1 MDFSRSFPL
10 VQLAFWKMIWKVVRL
25 TAISSLNAFLYLC
38 GKLSI
43 AFIVNYC
50 AKGETFIL
58 QTTQFKFICSRK
70 CTQKFTN
77 DSSSLG
83 EVWMNFSMATL
94 RHNQSCTGADDDW
107 AIRGGRHLLR
117 VCLPAAIKIG
127 CFQRYSEREAKS
139 ICGNEAKRKFKNNF
153 EARQAATRFINLA
166 VIMFAVSNIF
176 LDNTNCFRAPAKV
189 CLHFKRYFET
199 FRYRFLIKSRQ
210 ALCWH
215 PKSVG
220 LILRAYSRPNIC
232 NGVRACLSSIRV
244 KFCEILCWN
253 TITWLIINT

>member
-77 DSSSLG
+77 DSSSPG
-83 EVWMNFSMATL
+83 EVWMNFRMATL
-94 RHNQSCTGADDDW
+94 SHNQRCIGVGPETMIGWSGEVES
-107 AIRGGRHLLR
+107 LLVSR
-117 VCLPAAIKIG
+117 CRLRACLPAAIKRG
-127 CFQRYSEREAKS
+127 CFQRYFAKEAKTFY
-139 ICGNEAKRKFKNNF
+139 GNEGERKIKNNF
-153 EARQAATRFINLA
+153 EARQAPARFINLA
-166 VIMFAVSNIF
+166 VIIFAVSDIF
-176 LDNTNCFRAPAKV
+176 LDNTNCFRARAKV
-189 CLHFKRYFET
+189 CLRFKRYFST
-199 FRYRFLIKSRQ
+199 KHS
-210 ALCWH
+210 ATA
-215 PKSVG
+215 S
-220 LILRAYSRPNIC
+220 
-232 NGVRACLSSIRV
+232 
-244 KFCEILCWN
+244 
-253 TITWLIINT
+253 

>member
-50 AKGETFIL
+50 AKGKTFIL

-83 EVWMNFSMATL
+83 EAWMNCWMATL
-94 RHNQSCTGADDDW
+94 RHNQSCMQSVPKWWLGDQ
-107 AIRGGRHLLR
+107 GRSNLCWFLH
-117 VCLPAAIKIG
+117 VACCVPAFLQPLSLDAFEDIP
-127 CFQRYSEREAKS
+127 
-139 ICGNEAKRKFKNNF
+139 KRKQKVFAEMREKLKLKINF
-153 EARQAATRFINLA
+153 EARQASLRFINL
-166 VIMFAVSNIF
+166 SCDNIHGARYI
-176 LDNTNCFRAPAKV
+176 FRQYK
-189 CLHFKRYFET
+189 LFSSSSESLFT
-199 FRYRFLIKSRQ
+199 F
-210 ALCWH
+210 
-215 PKSVG
+215 
-220 LILRAYSRPNIC
+220 
-232 NGVRACLSSIRV
+232 
-244 KFCEILCWN
+244 
-253 TITWLIINT
+253 

>member
-77 DSSSLG
+77 DSSSPG
-83 EVWMNFSMATL
+83 EVWMNFRMATL
-94 RHNQSCTGADDDW
+94 SHNQRCIGVVPETM
-107 AIRGGRHLLR
+107 IGRSGEVESLL
-117 VCLPAAIKIG
+117 VSLLAGCVSAFLQPLTVDAFKDTSKGKQKVFTEMKAKEKI
-127 CFQRYSEREAKS
+127 
-139 ICGNEAKRKFKNNF
+139 KNNF
-153 EARQAATRFINLA
+153 EARQAPARFINLA
-166 VIMFAVSNIF
+166 VIIFAVSELF
-176 LDNTNCFRAPAKV
+176 LDNTNCFRAQAKV
-189 CLHFKRYFET
+189 LFT
-199 FRYRFLIKSRQ
+199 F
-210 ALCWH
+210 
-215 PKSVG
+215 
-220 LILRAYSRPNIC
+220 
-232 NGVRACLSSIRV
+232 
-244 KFCEILCWN
+244 
-253 TITWLIINT
+253 